1 MQEGAAVGP
10 VTCHQQPPGSST
22 GGAEHSERADACEG
36 LPVEG
41 ERPCRLQ
48 LGQRLLQ
55 PLHDT
60 QKALQTREC
69 HCEVRSLPFNSFL
82 TSRCELTRTR
92 KDVWHWLLLCALH
105 RQAMPCSG
113 DVMVW
118 CCNGICILH
127 LPVQSSTLCPGQ
139 HETHM
144 FGSFVPLT
152 LVHQMRRP
160 SELAKVGCS

>member
-1 MQEGAAVGP
+1 M
-10 VTCHQQPPGSST
+10 
-22 GGAEHSERADACEG
+22 
-36 LPVEG
+36 
-41 ERPCRLQ
+41 
-48 LGQRLLQ
+48 
-55 PLHDT
+55 
-60 QKALQTREC
+60 
-69 HCEVRSLPFNSFL
+69 RSLPFNSFL
-82 TSRCELTRTR
+82 TLRCELTRTR

-160 SELAKVGCS
+160 SELAKLGAVSLADHLSPARLRRLGNALCMDAGRLPQVALLSSLYGVTKRYRGWPVSM